1 MNQQAIGIA
10 IVAPGGY
17 APDSVA
23 LRAGVTRLEQ
33 QGFVIHNYY
42 DDDAKY
48 QRFGGTDAARLAQL
62 HAAAADPAVQVVM
75 ALRGSY
81 GMSRLLPH
89 IDYRALADS
98 GKLFVG
104 YSDFTALQM
113 ALMKETGAISFAG
126 PMICDD
132 FTRAEPDSYTVQQ
145 LFDCLRG
152 PQHQV
157 HGAVADEVV
166 DNPLLDVNGRL
177 WGGNLAM
184 LTSLLGT
191 PYFPTIDNG
200 ILFIEDVGE
209 HPYRIER
216 MLLQLLYAGV
226 FDTQRALV
234 LGEFTAY
241 KAGAFDN
248 GYDFAAML
256 AYLRERLPLPVL
268 TGLPFGHVKRRATLP
283 FGGMAR
289 LESQARA
296 FALTISDYPTLPAR

>member
-10 IVAPGGY
+10 IAAPGGY
-17 APDSVA
+17 APDPAA
-23 LRAGVTRLEQ
+23 LRAGIARLEQ
-33 QGFVIHNYY
+33 QGFIIHNYY
-42 DDDAKY
+42 DDDAKH
-48 QRFGGTDAARLAQL
+48 QRFGGNDAARLAQL
-62 HAAAADPAVQVVM
+62 HAAAADPEVQVVM

-113 ALMKETGAISFAG
+113 ALMKETGCISFAG

-132 FTRAEPDSYTVQQ
+132 FTRADPDPYTLQQ

-152 PQHQV
+152 PQHRV
-157 HGAVADEVV
+157 SGAVADEAA
-166 DNPLLDVNGRL
+166 DNPLLDVRGRL

-184 LTSLLGT
+184 LVSLLGT

-200 ILFIEDVGE
+200 IVFIEDVGE

-226 FDTQRALV
+226 LDGQRALV

-241 KAGAFDN
+241 KAGPFDN

-283 FGGMAR
+283 FGGMAH
-289 LESQARA
+289 LLSKARG
-296 FALTISDYPTLPAR
+296 FELIIGDYPTLSTR